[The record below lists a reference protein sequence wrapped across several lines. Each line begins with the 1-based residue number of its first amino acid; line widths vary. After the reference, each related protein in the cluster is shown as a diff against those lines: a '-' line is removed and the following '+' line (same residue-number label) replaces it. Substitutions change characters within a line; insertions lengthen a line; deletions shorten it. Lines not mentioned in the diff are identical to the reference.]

1 MKISNFFIPLLF
13 AISGCSL
20 STYDKA
26 IIASN
31 EVRTIAEAQQELIS
45 GYCVPKYQAAKTQ
58 QDISDVDKL
67 CLPAKTSFYAVK
79 AAWISLSAIL
89 EAAKYNQASEQEIQK
104 AELNLLSAINNLNK
118 SIQEL
123 K

>member
-1 MKISNFFIPLLF
+1 M
-13 AISGCSL
+13 
-20 STYDKA
+20 
-26 IIASN
+26 
-31 EVRTIAEAQQELIS
+31 
-45 GYCVPKYQAAKTQ
+45 PKYQAAQTQ
-58 QDISDVDKL
+58 QDISDADKV

-104 AELNLLSAINNLNK
+104 AELNLFSALTNLNK